1 MPGTSLPED
10 RYSRTEATRLL
21 CAGVYQD
28 ASFRRQVVDE
38 LVGHRERPVAPSLG
52 VDVLPVLAHAVRI
65 GRQEARTALLMLA
78 VWAGFIASDVLMA
91 WDGLSDRWGPDAD
104 FGFAQVFAAL
114 YDGTLNVSGELWLPW
129 SQLYALVT
137 LALWFAGVLSERG
150 PSVKELGLPAPV
162 ARAANGVSGLATAG
176 SLLLVA
182 LYWYWYL
189 AGLVDGTA
197 QTPYPAL
204 FPLAIALVGWHHQAQ
219 HRKALCQWLSK
230 WTFRTATQPG
240 LPAGPPYDDLVRD
253 IRREQHAPVTLYD
266 VERPF
271 VGLGG
276 RKRSWS
282 FAMELRKLPDGR
294 RDRIPAQV
302 DGGDRGGADGHAAG
316 APPRARERLTARAAL
331 DLIEPQLRELR
342 ASAARTGRDRLREL
356 EIERFLF
363 LPGGVGRAERV
374 ELGGVDDASAH
385 AGPDGGRGTGAY
397 AVYDPEQIAAHLDE
411 AIDEGGE
418 ARRVFLRVR
427 VGGWHE
433 QLVVT
438 VLVRVHT
445 QGGMLVLEVESYV
458 LGPIRKEFRG
468 VDALVERLPEKW
480 YRGALRA
487 LRHAPAIGLDCAIG
501 ALGGLRRER
510 ASGRSE
516 GAGPP
521 DVPRVSLRALAA
533 QQKLSRFQ
541 DMDAERYIKTV
552 EERIVGGV
560 RTALREHGYR
570 TEEFEQHIYQV
581 SGGGVFIQDMSGGS
595 IATGSHGQA
604 TSHTAPPPGNGR
616 ARQEGN
622 PA

>member
-1 MPGTSLPED
+1 MPGTSHAED
-10 RYSRTEATRLL
+10 RHSRTEATRLL
-21 CAGVYQD
+21 CAGV
-28 ASFRRQVVDE
+28 
-38 LVGHRERPVAPSLG
+38 
-52 VDVLPVLAHAVRI
+52 
-65 GRQEARTALLMLA
+65 
-78 VWAGFIASDVLMA
+78 
-91 WDGLSDRWGPDAD
+91 SDRWGPGAEVD
-104 FGFAQVFAAL
+104 FGIAFDAMYLGQE
-114 YDGTLNVSGELWLPW
+114 NVTGGLWLPW
-129 SQLYALVT
+129 SHVYAVVAF
-137 LALWFAGVLSERG
+137 ALWLAAALSERG
-150 PSVKELGLPAPV
+150 PAVKELGLPAPV
-162 ARAANGVSGLATAG
+162 ARAADGMGSLATVG
-176 SLLLVA
+176 SLLLVVA
-182 LYWYWYL
+182 YWYWYV
-189 AGLVDGTA
+189 AGLIDGSA

-204 FPLAIALVGWHHQAQ
+204 FPLLIALIGWQHQAA

-240 LPAGPPYDDLVRD
+240 LPTGPPYDMLARD

-266 VERPF
+266 VEQPF
-271 VGLGG
+271 VGLGT

-282 FAMELRKLPDGR
+282 FAMELRKVSDGR

-302 DGGDRGGADGHAAG
+302 DGAAG
-316 APPRARERLTARAAL
+316 AVPRARERLTARAAL
-331 DLIEPQLRELR
+331 DLIEPQLVELR
-342 ASAARTGRDRLREL
+342 ESAARTGRDRLREL
-356 EIERFLF
+356 EIERFLY
-363 LPGGVGRAERV
+363 LPGGVGRAEEL
-374 ELGGVDDASAH
+374 ELGGVDDAGAH
-385 AGPDGGRGTGAY
+385 AASGQGRGAAY
-397 AVYDPEQIAAHLDE
+397 AVYEPEQIAAHRDE

-427 VGGWHE
+427 IGGWHE

-445 QGGMLVLEVESYV
+445 QGGMLVLEAESSV

-480 YRGALRA
+480 HRAALRA

-501 ALGGLRRER
+501 AFGTLWRTVTSHVPRDEEL
-510 ASGRSE
+510 
-516 GAGPP
+516 P

-604 TSHTAPPPGNGR
+604 HAHTTPPPGTGR
-616 ARQEGN
+616 PGQEGH

>member
-1 MPGTSLPED
+1 MPGTSDAED
-10 RYSRTEATRLL
+10 QHSHTEATRLL

-28 ASFRRQVVDE
+28 AGFRRRVIDE

-52 VDVLPVLAHAVRI
+52 VDVLPVLAHALRVT
-65 GRQEARTALLMLA
+65 RQETRTALLMLA
-78 VWAGFIASDVLMA
+78 AWAGFLVSDLLMV
-91 WDGLSDRWGPDAD
+91 WDSVSDRWGPGAEVD
-104 FGFAQVFAAL
+104 FGIAFDAMYLGQE
-114 YDGTLNVSGELWLPW
+114 NVTGGLWLPW
-129 SQLYALVT
+129 SHVYAVVAF
-137 LALWFAGVLSERG
+137 ALWLAAALNERG
-150 PSVKELGLPAPV
+150 PAVKELGLPAPV
-162 ARAANGVSGLATAG
+162 ARAADGMGSLATVG
-176 SLLLVA
+176 SLLLVVA
-182 LYWYWYL
+182 YWYWYV
-189 AGLVDGTA
+189 AGLIDGSA

-204 FPLAIALVGWHHQAQ
+204 FPLLIALIGWQHQAA

-240 LPAGPPYDDLVRD
+240 LPTGPPYDTLVRD

-266 VERPF
+266 VEQPF
-271 VGLGG
+271 VGLGT

-282 FAMELRKLPDGR
+282 FAMELRKVSDGR

-302 DGGDRGGADGHAAG
+302 DGATGAV
-316 APPRARERLTARAAL
+316 PRARERLTARAAL
-331 DLIEPQLRELR
+331 DLIEPQLVELR
-342 ASAARTGRDRLREL
+342 ESAARTGRDRLREL
-356 EIERFLF
+356 EIERFLY
-363 LPGGVGRAERV
+363 LPGGVGRAEEL
-374 ELGGVDDASAH
+374 ELGGVDDAGAH
-385 AGPDGGRGTGAY
+385 AASGQGRGAAY
-397 AVYDPEQIAAHLDE
+397 AVYAPEQIAAHRDE

-427 VGGWHE
+427 IGGWHE

-445 QGGMLVLEVESYV
+445 QGGMLVLEAESSV

-480 YRGALRA
+480 HRAALRA

-501 ALGGLRRER
+501 AFGTLWRTVTSHVPRDEEL
-510 ASGRSE
+510 
-516 GAGPP
+516 P

-604 TSHTAPPPGNGR
+604 HAHTTSPPGTGR
-616 ARQEGN
+616 PGQEGH

>member
-1 MPGTSLPED
+1 MPGTRLPED

-28 ASFRRQVVDE
+28 ATFRRQVIDE
-38 LVGHRERPVAPSLG
+38 LVGHQERPVAPSLG
-52 VDVLPVLAHAVRI
+52 VDVLPVLAHAVRVA
-65 GRQEARTALLMLA
+65 RQETRTALLMLA
-78 VWAGFIASDVLMA
+78 VWAGFIVSDFLMV
-91 WDGLSDRWGPDAD
+91 WDGLSDRWGPDAEIG
-104 FGFAQVFAAL
+104 FGDVFSAL
-114 YDGTLNVSGELWLPW
+114 YDGTLDVSGELWLPW
-129 SQLYALVT
+129 SQLYAVVT
-137 LALWFAGVLSERG
+137 LALWFAGALNERG
-150 PSVKELGLPAPV
+150 PAVKELGLPAPV
-162 ARAANGVSGLATAG
+162 ARAADGMSSLATAG

-230 WTFRTATQPG
+230 WTFRTATQPV
-240 LPAGPPYDDLVRD
+240 LPAGLPYDDLARD

-271 VGLGG
+271 VGLGT

-302 DGGDRGGADGHAAG
+302 DGGDRGGVDSRTAG
-316 APPRARERLTARAAL
+316 GPPRAMERLTARAAL
-331 DLIEPQLRELR
+331 DLIEPQLVELR
-342 ASAARTGRDRLREL
+342 ESAARTGRDRLREL
-356 EIERFLF
+356 EIERFVF
-363 LPGGVGRAERV
+363 LPGGVGRSEQV

-385 AGPDGGRGTGAY
+385 AVSDRGRGTAEY

-480 YRGALRA
+480 HSAALRA

-501 ALGGLRRER
+501 ALGGLRREI
-510 ASGRSE
+510 ASGWSE
-516 GAGPP
+516 GAEPP

-533 QQKLSRFQ
+533 QQRLSRFQ

-595 IATGSHGQA
+595 VATGSHGQA
-604 TSHTAPPPGNGR
+604 TSHTAPPPGGGR

-622 PA
+622 PS